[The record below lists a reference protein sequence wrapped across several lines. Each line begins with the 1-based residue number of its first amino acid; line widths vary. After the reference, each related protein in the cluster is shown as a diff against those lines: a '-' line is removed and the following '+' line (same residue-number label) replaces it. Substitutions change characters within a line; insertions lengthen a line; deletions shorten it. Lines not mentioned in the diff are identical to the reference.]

1 MEENPNIRT
10 CTCCG
15 TEIDTD
21 EDDYSY
27 VGDDILC
34 QTCAD
39 NECGTCDHCE
49 ELIYTRDAYTDDDH
63 FLCPRCYENYY
74 THCEDCGRIVN
85 NNGAYYSGDYDFC
98 YDCYEKHGKH
108 IHEYSYKPVPIFYGE
123 GKRFFGVELEIG
135 HAGRDDDNAEELLD
149 IANKESEMIYIKCD
163 GSLDDGMEI
172 VTHPMSLDYH
182 LEKFCWDALTARAI
196 KLGYRSHQTSTCGLH
211 VHVSRDGLG
220 ETYEEQ
226 EATISRI
233 LYFTE
238 AHWNELLKFSR
249 RTEYTMNRWAA
260 RHGYEHDPTL
270 KS

>member
-1 MEENPNIRT
+1 
-10 CTCCG
+10 
-15 TEIDTD
+15 
-21 EDDYSY
+21 
-27 VGDDILC
+27 
-34 QTCAD
+34 
-39 NECGTCDHCE
+39 
-49 ELIYTRDAYTDDDH
+49 
-63 FLCPRCYENYY
+63 
-74 THCEDCGRIVN
+74 
-85 NNGAYYSGDYDFC
+85 
-98 YDCYEKHGKH
+98 
-108 IHEYSYKPVPIFYGE
+108 
-123 GKRFFGVELEIG
+123 
-135 HAGRDDDNAEELLD
+135 
-149 IANKESEMIYIKCD
+149 MIYIKCD

-260 RHGYEHDPTL
+260 RHGYEHDPNRIQRLKNYILETTL
-270 KS
+270 SNFGPDLLNRIHFRCIWRNIENDNVFRHNHAL